1 MRAGIVLVTAALLAG
16 CGGGEERA
24 ESGNETLGAVANE
37 QLNALVPEDNLAAPQ
52 ENAAAPAGDAPANEA
67 AAAEEPAA
75 AAEKAPAAEAKAPA
89 AAAAPAE
96 APKAV
101 KAAAVARPASF
112 AMCQTCHSTGQ
123 GEAHR
128 IGPNLFGIVGD
139 KAGTRPGYNYSDAM
153 KESGIVWTRDRLD
166 AFIAAPRAIVPGT
179 KMVIAGPKDAA
190 KRKEIVDY
198 LASLR

>member
-1 MRAGIVLVTAALLAG
+1 MRAGMTLVAAALLAG

-24 ESGNETLGAVANE
+24 DSGNESVEAFANE
-37 QLNALVPEDNLAAPQ
+37 QLDPVLPEDNLATPEA
-52 ENAAAPAGDAPANEA
+52 NAAAPAADAPANDA
-67 AAAEEPAA
+67 AAEEEPAA
-75 AAEKAPAAEAKAPA
+75 AAEKAPEAEK

-96 APKAV
+96 APKVV
-101 KAAAVARPASF
+101 KAAVVARPASF

-128 IGPNLFGIVGD
+128 IGPNLFGVVGA
-139 KAGTRPGYNYSDAM
+139 KAGSKPGFNSSDAM
-153 KESGIVWTRDRLD
+153 KESGIAWSRDRLD
-166 AFIAAPRAIVPGT
+166 AFIAAPRAVVPGT

-198 LASLR
+198 LATLR

>member
-1 MRAGIVLVTAALLAG
+1 MRAGMALVTAALLAG
-16 CGGGEERA
+16 CGGEEKA
-24 ESGNETLGAVANE
+24 ESGNETVEAVANE
-37 QLNALVPEDNLAAPQ
+37 QLNVLGPEENVAAPE
-52 ENAAAPAGDAPANEA
+52 ENAAAPAADAPANDA
-67 AAAEEPAA
+67 AVADEPAA

-101 KAAAVARPASF
+101 KAAVVARPASF

-128 IGPNLFGIVGD
+128 IGPNLFGVVGA
-139 KAGTRPGYNYSDAM
+139 KAGSKPGFNYSEAM
-153 KESGIVWTRDRLD
+153 KESGITWSRDRLD
-166 AFIAAPRAIVPGT
+166 AFIAAPRAVVPGT

-198 LASLR
+198 LATLR

>member
-1 MRAGIVLVTAALLAG
+1 MRAGMALVTAALLAG
-16 CGGGEERA
+16 CGDGEEKA
-24 ESGNETLGAVANE
+24 QSGNETVEAVANE
-37 QLNALVPEDNLAAPQ
+37 QLNVLGPEDNVAVPE
-52 ENAAAPAGDAPANEA
+52 ENAAAPAADAPANDA
-67 AAAEEPAA
+67 AVAEEPGE

-101 KAAAVARPASF
+101 KAVAVARPASF

-128 IGPNLFGIVGD
+128 IGPNLFGIVGA
-139 KAGTRPGYNYSDAM
+139 KAGSKPGFNYSDAM
-153 KESGIVWTRDRLD
+153 KDSGIAWSRDRLD
-166 AFIAAPRAIVPGT
+166 AFIAAPRAVVPGT

-198 LASLR
+198 LATLR